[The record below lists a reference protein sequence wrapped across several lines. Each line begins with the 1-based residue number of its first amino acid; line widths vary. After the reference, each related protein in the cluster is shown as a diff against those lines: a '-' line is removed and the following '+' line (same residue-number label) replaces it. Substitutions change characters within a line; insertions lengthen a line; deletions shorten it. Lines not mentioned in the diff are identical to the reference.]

1 MRERVVDRSSVDQRS
16 PSTDHMAAWE
26 VTTGS
31 TCVVAVA
38 AEDGALAAFWLS
50 TICTARE
57 ATMKAPTKPAATVR
71 GLRWTW
77 LVVVLKVIERMS
89 EDIHY
94 GYNVYSLLP
103 KALKRCRFD
112 PLAS

>member
-31 TCVVAVA
+31 TCVVVVA
-38 AEDGALAAFWLS
+38 EVDGALAAFWLS

-77 LVVVLKVIERMS
+77 LVVLKVIERMS

-94 GYNVYSLLP
+94 GYKVYSLLL
-103 KALKRCRFD
+103 KALKCCRFD
-112 PLAS
+112 VLAP

>member
-31 TCVVAVA
+31 TCVVVVA
-38 AEDGALAAFWLS
+38 DVDGALAAFWLS

-77 LVVVLKVIERMS
+77 LVVLKVIEGMS

-94 GYNVYSLLP
+94 GYKVYSLLP

>member
-38 AEDGALAAFWLS
+38 AEDGALADFWLS

-57 ATMKAPTKPAATVR
+57 ATKCANEAAATVR
-71 GLRWTW
+71 GCVGPGWW
-77 LVVVLKVIERMS
+77 W
-89 EDIHY
+89 
-94 GYNVYSLLP
+94 
-103 KALKRCRFD
+103 C
-112 PLAS
+112 